1 MVIGTSTT
9 NATPRDKWWCAV
21 YLRMTAD
28 AALEHGVAPGA
39 VALLEQAAAAASEA
53 YCAAKVEADELE
65 QAMGD
70 D

>member
-1 MVIGTSTT
+1 MRTSTT
-9 NATPRDKWWCAV
+9 NATPRDKYWCAV

-28 AALEHGVAPGA
+28 AALEHGVAAGA

-53 YCAAKVEADELE
+53 YCIAQVEADDLE
-65 QAMGD
+65 QAIRD